1 MEDIQSVNVPSAEES
16 ELYLTTFGHSVTG
29 PGHRYG
35 PAVRSYYL
43 IHFILAGK
51 GTFQANQHTYHLHA
65 GQGFLIEPDYQT
77 TYQSDEADPW
87 TYIWVACSGR
97 RAPEIIASLGL
108 SQEGPIYTCTKEQGA
123 RLTSY
128 VEDMLAHNSFTLSG
142 RYYRMGLLMQFLS
155 VLAEAQRDLMPAS
168 DSNTYIT
175 HMTAFIRT
183 HLEEPFTVQDLADY
197 MNLNRS
203 YVTTLFKKHLGIS
216 PHTYI
221 ENCRITKAQHLLETT
236 TFSIESIAC
245 SCGYAKSD
253 SFQRAFLRKV
263 GMSPTTYRREQQGIH
278 LHMPPASPSKN
289 PRHDVRDFCFSGMN
303 ETKSDSVRTGMR
315 AAH

>member
-253 SFQRAFLRKV
+253 SFQRTFLRKV

-278 LHMPPASPSKN
+278 LHMPPASPSK
-289 PRHDVRDFCFSGMN
+289 
-303 ETKSDSVRTGMR
+303 KSPT
-315 AAH
+315 